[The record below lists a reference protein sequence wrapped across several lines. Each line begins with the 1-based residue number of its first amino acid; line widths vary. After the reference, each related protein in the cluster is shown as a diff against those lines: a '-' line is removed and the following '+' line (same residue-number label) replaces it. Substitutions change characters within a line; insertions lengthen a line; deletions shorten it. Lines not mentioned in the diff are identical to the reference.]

1 MSFWFLVACFFSIGT
16 STESP
21 KIFIALYAVHS
32 ISQSHTITMK
42 CFSSYLFVI
51 FSISIS
57 RVLFLIT
64 TITKYVAVEA
74 VKCERGDIT
83 LANIICKS
91 LWKTKIELQSKTC
104 TDCWLGKGKKKT
116 STRLESM
123 VLEIGIWINKG
134 RLWWFTS
141 LFLFVLKI
149 LRFFKRSP
157 LNLQVSILAEI
168 LSFLLPLNRYSL
180 DCFKKFLQGHFKF
193 E

>member
-104 TDCWLGKGKKKT
+104 TDC
-116 STRLESM
+116 
-123 VLEIGIWINKG
+123 
-134 RLWWFTS
+134 
-141 LFLFVLKI
+141 
-149 LRFFKRSP
+149 
-157 LNLQVSILAEI
+157 
-168 LSFLLPLNRYSL
+168 
-180 DCFKKFLQGHFKF
+180 
-193 E
+193 